1 MKAPYIS
8 YSQPDANVAIMQ
20 QLKTLFDPK
29 GILNPY
35 KVRYPS
41 HCSASADARRSTS
54 CLKMRRSKT
63 VRTSL
68 RKASARAALGL
79 SRNSSRIE
87 RARIACEKPHR
98 M

>member
-35 KVRYPS
+35 KVRYCRITLRLLTS
-41 HCSASADARRSTS
+41 GAVLLASRCAEARQCEHHFERPAHGRRS
-54 CLKMRRSKT
+54 
-63 VRTSL
+63 
-68 RKASARAALGL
+68 A
-79 SRNSSRIE
+79 
-87 RARIACEKPHR
+87 
-98 M
+98 